1 MKLRESQLLLAILL
15 IYKGMFIMAKTDG
28 NVHKISNIEEVFS
41 KTRTVAESL
50 NKKGS
55 LCIELS
61 RKRVEYLDAKTKL
74 SKAYE
79 KFGKLQFSASLGED
93 VDENEYASAVADIT
107 ALKERMETLSE
118 ELDGAKVVKDTDDLK
133 REAEELKQEVKIA
146 SKEAKE
152 VIIQQAKDVL
162 KAVQNSVKAN
172 NIPVQDGEEIEV
184 EFKEADKPAPPAED
198 E

>member
-1 MKLRESQLLLAILL
+1 
-15 IYKGMFIMAKTDG
+15 MAKTDG
-28 NVHKISNIEEVFS
+28 NVHKISNIEEVFT
-41 KTRTVAESL
+41 KTKTVAESL

-79 KFGKLQFSASLGED
+79 KFGKLQFSASCGEE
-93 VDENEYASAVADIT
+93 VDENEYAAAVADIT
-107 ALKERMETLSE
+107 ALRERIETLSE
-118 ELDGAKVVKDTDDLK
+118 ELDGAKAVKDTDDLK

-152 VIIQQAKDVL
+152 AIIQQAKDVL
-162 KAVQNSVKAN
+162 KVVQNSVKTN
-172 NIPVQDGEEIEV
+172 NIPVQDNEEIEV
-184 EFKEADKPAPPAED
+184 EFKETGEASDTAENQL
-198 E
+198 